1 MNSIP
6 LRRID
11 LVIGKPVPWAIYDKN
26 QNLLLRV
33 GQVIETHQQLESLI
47 KKGLFRLPKSTPAP
61 SQVALTMP
69 LSTSAENGS
78 NDSNYEFEEMK
89 SKVSAYW

>member
-11 LVIGKPVPWAIYDKN
+11 LVIGKPVAWAIYDKN
-26 QNLLLRV
+26 KNLLLRV

-47 KKGLFRLPKSTPAP
+47 KKGLFRLPKSTPVP
-61 SQVALTMP
+61 NQVALTIP
-69 LSTSAENGS
+69 GLRPPRTGVIATTNL
-78 NDSNYEFEEMK
+78 K
-89 SKVSAYW
+89 K